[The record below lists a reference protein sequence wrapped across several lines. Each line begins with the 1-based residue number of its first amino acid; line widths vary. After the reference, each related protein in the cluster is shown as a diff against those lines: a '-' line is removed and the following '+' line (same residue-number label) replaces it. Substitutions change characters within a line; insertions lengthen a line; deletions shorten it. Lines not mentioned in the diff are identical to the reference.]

1 MLDKPI
7 CPRCL
12 GYIPNNITPGKYMGA
27 ISRIVNEE
35 ICSDCGT
42 EEAVVALIP
51 RDQWPINRYD
61 HKYTSDARFRWLER
75 IYLEEENE
83 KKISQ

>member
-1 MLDKPI
+1 MLNQPV

-12 GYIPNNITPGKYMGA
+12 GYIPNNTTPGKYMGA
-27 ISRIVNEE
+27 MSRIVNEE

-42 EEAVVALIP
+42 EEAVVALIAK
-51 RDQWPINRYD
+51 DQWPISRYD

-75 IYLEEENE
+75 IHLEEQDEE
-83 KKISQ
+83 KVF